1 VQKHEDASRRPTR
14 RDKEITMSTNVL
26 AAATTTQDGIAP
38 KSWMIWTG
46 RAFTVMPTFMLLMS
60 AAMKLTRNPQ
70 MIEKLTGVF
79 GYPAGAA
86 IGIGLLELVSTILY
100 AIPRTAV
107 LGAIL
112 VTGYLGGAI
121 ATHVRVGDEA
131 GAVVP
136 FALAVLAW
144 GGLFLR
150 DQRVR
155 ALLPIRD

>member
-1 VQKHEDASRRPTR
+1 L
-14 RDKEITMSTNVL
+14 STNAL
-26 AAATTTQDGIAP
+26 AATTTEGLAP

-46 RAFTVMPTFMLLMS
+46 RAFTVMPTFMLLVS
-60 AAMKLTRNPQ
+60 ATMKLTRHPQ
-70 MIEKLTGVF
+70 LIEKLTGVF

-86 IGIGLLELVSTILY
+86 VGIGILELVSTILY

-131 GAVVP
+131 GAVAP

-150 DQRVR
+150 DPRVR
-155 ALLPIRD
+155 ALLPLRS